1 MKMITMDFETYEKE
15 LEEERMQGEKVAMIH
30 VLNILSGQ
38 KEVLKQIERPAHQK
52 EASYNDLLSELNMLV
67 NGLTQR

>member
-38 KEVLKQIERPAHQK
+38 KEVLKQIEHPAHQK